1 MNERIVGLRRN
12 IFAAAELARN
22 FPWSRAI
29 GAQNSPVWLVGGAP
43 RDWALGKSAP
53 DFDLAAPR
61 GESLPLGEHLA
72 ATLGG
77 RFVLLH
83 EAFGACRI
91 VLSDGLWL
99 DLTDLQGAS
108 IEEDL
113 WRRDLTINALA
124 LRWPNADSLQDPTAG
139 LADLAEKIARRPS
152 SGCLLADPVRVLRV
166 YRFAAELDLRIEE
179 QTEDEIR
186 AAVSRL
192 PEMPGERVWEEL
204 RRILAVEQ
212 AAPWIER
219 LAHTGILDALL
230 PPLAESAG
238 FVQPSFHHLDV
249 RGHCLEAAKQSDPLI
264 ADPLYAPVLADPD
277 HRALLRLAALLHD
290 AGKPAT
296 AAPNHRGDL
305 RFHGHTAKSAEL
317 AAAVADRL
325 RLANHL
331 RRRLT
336 RLVDCHMRPHQLA
349 ELLAE
354 NRLTP
359 RSVHKFFKDLQGDW
373 LLCLSLS
380 RADLRATAGPDAPR
394 DGDRQAQL
402 LAEYF
407 SQAAAERRSAAGDAA
422 LVRGE
427 DILELGVAPGPLI
440 GEILEAISQARF
452 ENPQLTRPEALAL
465 AAKLAAG
472 GLISSG
478 PDEP

>member
-1 MNERIVGLRRN
+1 M
-12 IFAAAELARN
+12 
-22 FPWSRAI
+22 
-29 GAQNSPVWLVGGAP
+29 GAQKTPVWLVGGAP
-43 RDWALGKSAP
+43 RDWALEKSAP
-53 DFDLAAPR
+53 DFDLVAPR
-61 GESLPLGEHLA
+61 GESLPLGERLA
-72 ATLGG
+72 AELGG

-83 EAFGACRI
+83 EDFGACRI
-91 VLSDGLWL
+91 VLADGGWL

-113 WRRDLTINALA
+113 RRRDLTINALA
-124 LRWPNADSLQDPTAG
+124 LPWPAADSLLDPTGG
-139 LADLAEKIARRPS
+139 LADLADKIARRPS
-152 SGCLLADPVRVLRV
+152 PGCLLADPVRVLRV
-166 YRFAAELDLRIEE
+166 YRFAAELDLRIEAP
-179 QTEDEIR
+179 TEDEIH

-192 PEMPGERVWEEL
+192 PDMPGERVWEEL
-204 RRILAVEQ
+204 RRILAVES

-219 LAHTGILDALL
+219 LAQTRILDALL
-230 PPLAESAG
+230 PPLAASAG
-238 FVQPSFHHLDV
+238 CAQPSFHHLDV
-249 RGHCLEAAKQSDPLI
+249 RDHCLEAAKQSDALI
-264 ADPLYAPVLADPD
+264 ADRLYAPALADPD
-277 HRALLRLAALLHD
+277 NRALLRLAALLHD

-296 AAPNHRGDL
+296 AAPNHDGDL

-325 RLANHL
+325 RLSNQL

-336 RLVDCHMRPHQLA
+336 RLVDAHMRPHQLA
-349 ELLAE
+349 ELLAQ

-402 LAEYF
+402 LAEHF
-407 SQAAAERRSAAGDAA
+407 TRIAAERRSAAGDAA
-422 LVRGE
+422 LLRGE
-427 DILELGVAPGPLI
+427 DILALGVAPGPRI

-452 ENPQLTRPEALAL
+452 ENPRLTRPEALAL

-472 GLISSG
+472 ESLSSG
-478 PDEP
+478 QEEP